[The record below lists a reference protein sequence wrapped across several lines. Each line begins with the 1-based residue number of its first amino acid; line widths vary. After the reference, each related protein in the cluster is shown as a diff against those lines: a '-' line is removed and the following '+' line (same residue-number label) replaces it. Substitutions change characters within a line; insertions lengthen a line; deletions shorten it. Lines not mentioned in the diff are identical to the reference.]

1 MLIRVPD
8 ASFVMLSK
16 KGDLRGGGEG
26 EAYSASGWMG
36 NHGNI
41 CSGLE
46 VHVRAFQLENKQQIL
61 SEMYM
66 HSFEGKVYV
75 QATAK

>member
-1 MLIRVPD
+1 MLIRGEYQTPPLLCCV
-8 ASFVMLSK
+8 K

-46 VHVRAFQLENKQQIL
+46 VHVRVCWVGHAKTGTSCRQR
-61 SEMYM
+61 
-66 HSFEGKVYV
+66 EG
-75 QATAK
+75 

>member
-46 VHVRAFQLENKQQIL
+46 VHVRVCWVGHAKTGTSCRQR
-61 SEMYM
+61 
-66 HSFEGKVYV
+66 EG
-75 QATAK
+75 